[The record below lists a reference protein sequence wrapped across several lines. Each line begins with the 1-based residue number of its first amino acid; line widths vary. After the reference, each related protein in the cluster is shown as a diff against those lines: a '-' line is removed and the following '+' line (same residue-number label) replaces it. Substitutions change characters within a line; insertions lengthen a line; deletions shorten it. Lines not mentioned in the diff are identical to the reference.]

1 MTEFIFCIFA
11 GLTLETSILKF
22 KSFTGIFLKVLK
34 HKCITAILQISSL
47 ERIYFGVC
55 MYENSKVLLEIY
67 VTRERVQKGSKLYF
81 LKKCSIS
88 NLFHFQEDEKYVFQ
102 ASS

>member
-1 MTEFIFCIFA
+1 MTEFIFCILA

-34 HKCITAILQISSL
+34 HKCITAILQISFL

-55 MYENSKVLLEIY
+55 MHENSKVLLEIY
-67 VTRERVQKGSKLYF
+67 VTGERVQKGSKLYF
-81 LKKCSIS
+81 LKCSIS